1 MMTKSAAVIGA
12 ALLAA
17 IAVPSLP
24 TAVSAANMI
33 TNPGGIRSLNPQ
45 PLPPRL
51 TYSTYSSMR
60 LKYALGNRWSIRAL
74 NPQPLPPGPC
84 AACPR
89 SKIGAL
95 RID

>member
-24 TAVSAANMI
+24 TSVSAANMI

-51 TYSTYSSMR
+51 TYSSMR
-60 LKYALGNRWSIRAL
+60 LKYALANRWSIRAL
-74 NPQPLPPGPC
+74 NPQPLPPSPC

-89 SKIGAL
+89 SNIGAL
-95 RID
+95 VIR